1 MTRLA
6 SAFRRPFFG
15 WWIVVGAIGVQIL
28 VAGLVMQA
36 FGTYVA
42 VWQEEF
48 GWSKTAFAAAFA
60 LQRGLQALLSPA
72 QGWLLQRFG
81 TGRVMR
87 IGLLVLALGFVLLS
101 RFETQTGFYLAY
113 LVIALGA
120 GLSGFLSL
128 TTVIVQWFRRYRS
141 SALALM
147 QVGISVGGLIVPF
160 VAWLLTTQGWR
171 VTALFSAGAIL
182 LLGLP
187 LTALMRST
195 PEAYG
200 LLPDGDPPEPP
211 DGSHS
216 DAAAAADDPE
226 FGTREAM
233 RTRAFWFITAG
244 HSIAV
249 TLVASVTVHLVVHLT
264 EGLGYTIQ
272 AAATVVALMTGM
284 TMLGQ
289 LAGGFLGDRFS
300 KRGIAVIAMW
310 AHAVALLAVAFAP
323 SIGFVIAFAVVHGLA
338 WGMRGPTMQ
347 ALRADYFGRRSFA
360 TILGFSFSFVMVG
373 QMIGPLAIGMVAD
386 ALGDYRLAFAGLAL
400 VVAFGSVFFLAL
412 RPPLDPRTVIE
423 PSSADSEL

>member
-1 MTRLA
+1 MNVVPRLRLA
-6 SAFRRPFFG
+6 ARRTFFG
-15 WWIVVGAIGVQIL
+15 WWIVASAIGVQIL

-42 VWQEEF
+42 VWQAEF

-81 TGRVMR
+81 TRRVVR
-87 IGLLVLALGFVLLS
+87 FGLLVLALGFVLLA
-101 RFETQTGFYLAY
+101 RFETQIGFYLAY

-171 VTALFSAGAIL
+171 TTAWISAGAIL
-182 LLGLP
+182 ALGLP
-187 LTALMRST
+187 LSSLIRSS

-200 LLPDGDPPEPP
+200 LLPDGDDDNCEETRT
-211 DGSHS
+211 GS
-216 DAAAAADDPE
+216 AAASAEPS
-226 FGTREAM
+226 FGTREAI
-233 RTRAFWFITAG
+233 RTRAFWLITAG

-249 TLVASVTVHLVVHLT
+249 TLVASLTVHIVLHLT
-264 EGLGYTIQ
+264 EGLGFTIQ
-272 AAATVVALMTGM
+272 AAASIVALMTGA
-284 TMLGQ
+284 TMIGQ

-300 KRGIAVIAMW
+300 KRAIAIVAMW
-310 AHAVALLAVAFAP
+310 AHAAALLALAFAP
-323 SIGFVIAFAVVHGLA
+323 SLGFVVAFAIVHGLA

-360 TILGFSFSFVMVG
+360 TILGFSISFVMLG
-373 QMIGPLAIGMVAD
+373 QMIGPLVIGAMAD
-386 ALGDYRLAFAGLAL
+386 ALGDYRLAFTGLAVL
-400 VVAFGSVFFLAL
+400 VVAGSGFFLAL
-412 RPPLDPRTVIE
+412 RPPVRKRRR
-423 PSSADSEL
+423 SSTP